1 MTNIG
6 FRILPFPKRPSP
18 KLLAELRK
26 IVTAHLSDNMN
37 RLYAVAA
44 EIRPYHRRGKLVGPA
59 LTVKVPPG
67 DNLMVHK
74 AIDIA
79 PDIIKLAREQA
90 VKETA
95 VLKAIRQG
103 KLDRAWVDRTLRQL
117 GCDV

>member
-1 MTNIG
+1 MANIG

-26 IVTAHLSDNMN
+26 IVTAQAIIGEINVP
-37 RLYAVAA
+37 VA
-44 EIRPYHRRGKLVGPA
+44 IGGLV
-59 LTVKVPPG
+59 VNPG
-67 DNLMVHK
+67 DIIVGDEDGLVVLPR
-74 AIDIA
+74 DIA
-79 PDIIKLAREQA
+79 PDIIQIAREQA

-117 GCDV
+117 GCDF